1 MTAARRGGPGPAR
14 ALLAVCL
21 VAVSVGASAQGSND
35 KKKELVARAVQ
46 LQMPGIEQLARGLVE
61 QPAAQMLRQAG
72 LLLQERATPE
82 QRETMGK
89 KIQDSTNKFV
99 EETTPLVRDRAV
111 KLAPVT
117 LGAALEEKF
126 TEDELK
132 QLVAWLESPVSR
144 KYQQILP
151 EVQGNFVQKLVG
163 DTRGLVDPKLKVL
176 EQSVRTTLG
185 ALAQGPASGPS
196 PAPAPKPA
204 ASGATR
210 PAGK

>member
-82 QRETMGK
+82 QREAMGK

-111 KLAPVT
+111 KLAPGT

>member
-1 MTAARRGGPGPAR
+1 MTAARRAGGAPAR
-14 ALLAVCL
+14 VLVAVCL
-21 VAVSVGASAQGSND
+21 AAVAAGAAAQGSSD

-82 QRETMGK
+82 QREAMGK
-89 KIQDSTNKFV
+89 KIQDSANKFV

-111 KLAPVT
+111 KLAPGT
-117 LGAALEEKF
+117 LGAALDEKF
-126 TEDELK
+126 SEEELK
-132 QLVAWLESPVSR
+132 QLVAWLDSPVSR
-144 KYQQILP
+144 KYQQMLP

-185 ALAQGPASGPS
+185 ALAQAPASGPS
-196 PAPAPKPA
+196 PATAPKPA
-204 ASGATR
+204 ASGAK

>member
-82 QRETMGK
+82 QREAMGK

-111 KLAPVT
+111 KLAPGT

-132 QLVAWLESPVSR
+132 QLVA
-144 KYQQILP
+144 
-151 EVQGNFVQKLVG
+151 
-163 DTRGLVDPKLKVL
+163 
-176 EQSVRTTLG
+176 
-185 ALAQGPASGPS
+185 
-196 PAPAPKPA
+196 
-204 ASGATR
+204 
-210 PAGK
+210 

>member
-1 MTAARRGGPGPAR
+1 MTAGSRGGRATAR
-14 ALLAVCL
+14 ALLALCL
-21 VAVSVGASAQGSND
+21 VASSAGAAAQGGND
-35 KKKELVARAVQ
+35 KKKELVSRAVQ

-82 QRETMGK
+82 QRETMGR
-89 KIQDSTNKFV
+89 KIQDSANKFV

-111 KLAPVT
+111 KLAPGT

-126 TEDELK
+126 SEEELK

-185 ALAQGPASGPS
+185 ALAQTGASGPS
-196 PAPAPKPA
+196 PATAPKPA
-204 ASGATR
+204 ASGAR

>member
-1 MTAARRGGPGPAR
+1 M
-14 ALLAVCL
+14 
-21 VAVSVGASAQGSND
+21 
-35 KKKELVARAVQ
+35 
-46 LQMPGIEQLARGLVE
+46 
-61 QPAAQMLRQAG
+61 
-72 LLLQERATPE
+72 
-82 QRETMGK
+82 
-89 KIQDSTNKFV
+89 
-99 EETTPLVRDRAV
+99 
-111 KLAPVT
+111 
-117 LGAALEEKF
+117 
-126 TEDELK
+126 
-132 QLVAWLESPVSR
+132 SR

>member
-21 VAVSVGASAQGSND
+21 VAVSVGASAQGGND

-82 QRETMGK
+82 QREAMGK

>member
-1 MTAARRGGPGPAR
+1 MTAARRGGGVPAR
-14 ALLAVCL
+14 VLMAVCL
-21 VAVSVGASAQGSND
+21 AAVTASAAAQGSGD

-72 LLLQERATPE
+72 MLLQERATPE
-82 QRETMGK
+82 QREALGK
-89 KIQDSTNKFV
+89 KIQESANKFV

-111 KLAPVT
+111 KLAPVA

-126 TEDELK
+126 TEEELK

-144 KYQQILP
+144 KYQQMLP

-185 ALAQGPASGPS
+185 ALAQTPASGPA
-196 PAPAPKPA
+196 PAPAPKPP
-204 ASGATR
+204 ASGAK